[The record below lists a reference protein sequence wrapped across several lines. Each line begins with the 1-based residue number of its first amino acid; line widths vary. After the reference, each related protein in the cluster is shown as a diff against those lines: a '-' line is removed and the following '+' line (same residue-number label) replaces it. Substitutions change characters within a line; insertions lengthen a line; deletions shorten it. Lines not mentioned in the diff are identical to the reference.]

1 VIPALLLHGVGLVK
15 TVGFEKPKY
24 VGDPRNAVK
33 IFNEKM
39 VDELVLLDIAATPE
53 KRSPRFAL
61 VEEIVSEAFMPV
73 AYGGGIRSVEDA
85 SSMIARGV
93 EKIIVGSHA
102 VRNPAF
108 IKELTSRL
116 GSQSVIICLDVKYTK
131 PEGYRLYTDSGRK
144 STRLKPADFA
154 REAQAL
160 GAGEIMVN
168 SIDRDG
174 TMVGYDLELIRAVS
188 ETISVP
194 LIACGG
200 AGSLLDIKAVVR
212 EGGASA
218 AAAGSLFVFHG
229 RYRSILISYPQPHQ
243 LDEVLPS

>member
-1 VIPALLLHGVGLVK
+1 VIPVLLLQGEGLVK

-39 VDELVLLDIAATPE
+39 ADELGLLDIDATRKNRP
-53 KRSPRFAL
+53 PRFSL
-61 VEEIVSEAFMPV
+61 VSEIVSEAFMPI
-73 AYGGGIRSVEDA
+73 AYGGGIRTVEDA
-85 SSMIARGV
+85 RDMIARGV

-102 VRNPAF
+102 VKDPAF
-108 IKELTSRL
+108 IAELASSL
-116 GSQSVIICLDVKYTK
+116 GSQSLVVCMDVKDTGT
-131 PEGYRLYTDSGRK
+131 EGYQLYTDSGGRRT
-144 STRLKPADFA
+144 SWNPIDFA

-174 TMVGYDLELIRAVS
+174 TMEGYDLELIHAVS
-188 ETISVP
+188 EAISVP

-200 AGSLLDIKAVVR
+200 AGSLADLGAVVR
-212 EGGASA
+212 EAGASA

-229 RYRSILISYPQPHQ
+229 RYRSILITYPEPHQ
-243 LDEVLPS
+243 LDEVLPA